1 MLSVDGLRKKFPIFK
16 SNQELVY
23 LDSASTT
30 QKPQIRLLI
39 EIEEISSFDRFKS
52 ANISGI
58 IEFSKA

>member
-1 MLSVDGLRKKFPIFK
+1 MGSVVDLLGGK
-16 SNQELVY
+16 SC
-23 LDSASTT
+23 S
-30 QKPQIRLLI
+30 RLLI